1 MNLLKK
7 LKQLKKKEKK
17 ELKETN
23 KTVLDLKTW
32 KKIEAKKKSQ
42 TKAILEMKNQE
53 FKQEVQ
59 RQVSPAKYEVQ
70 ENLRH

>member
-42 TKAILEMKNQE
+42 TKAILEMKN
-53 FKQEVQ
+53 
-59 RQVSPAKYEVQ
+59 
-70 ENLRH
+70 